1 MRPAGGTVSPVNGQF
16 YNGGE
21 FIPDTGAYC
30 GKGKNKVSRDEFAR
44 VAAAVAA
51 TGRRLEYRESTGE
64 FVVFMPTGNVYVRAA
79 RLATIARAFPG
90 NQKISLDT
98 RADVRARM
106 AAAVAAFNAGDPFGW
121 DAYLEA
127 RAELDS

>member
-1 MRPAGGTVSPVNGQF
+1 MSPVNGQF

-51 TGRRLEYRESTGE
+51 
-64 FVVFMPTGNVYVRAA
+64 
-79 RLATIARAFPG
+79 
-90 NQKISLDT
+90 
-98 RADVRARM
+98 
-106 AAAVAAFNAGDPFGW
+106 FNAGDPFGW